1 MISGTILRTLQKR
14 PSLYTRYC
22 IDIEGKTSISCT
34 IFNFDRFCTL
44 DIGTISKFLFHIEYN
59 TVLQYRDITISKV
72 KTLMSYRISVQYR
85 DIRISTFP
93 LRYQRFGR
101 YWVLYIIPGAAG
113 RTGHVTLA
121 AQGPPT
127 DPAFWSSTRLDG
139 LYSWVTVLT
148 SFQVPAGVQLPSVA
162 AVARRCPALV
172 WTVCR
177 SLWAVLISSHRST
190 SDLVMIHMMSV
201 EYTIS
206 LSLVF
211 CLDSASDTTGASG
224 H

>member
-1 MISGTILRTLQKR
+1 
-14 PSLYTRYC
+14 
-22 IDIEGKTSISCT
+22 
-34 IFNFDRFCTL
+34 
-44 DIGTISKFLFHIEYN
+44 
-59 TVLQYRDITISKV
+59 
-72 KTLMSYRISVQYR
+72 MSYRISVQYR
-85 DIRISTFP
+85 DVRISTFF

-101 YWVLYIIPGAAG
+101 YWVRYVIPGAAG

-127 DPAFWSSTRLDG
+127 GPASWSSTRLDG

-148 SFQVPAGVQLPSVA
+148 PFQVPAGVQVPSVA

-172 WTVCR
+172 WTAGR
-177 SLWAVLISSHRST
+177 SRWALLISSYHST

-201 EYTIS
+201 KYAFS

-211 CLDSASDTTGASG
+211 CLDSASDESVRGPG
-224 H
+224 G